1 MFPVRNHMNKKF
13 NILIVEDSPV
23 IVGMISSLLNREG
36 YEAMVAKDGNEAKE
50 FFQGNVVPDAV
61 ILDIQLP
68 YADGFELL
76 SEIRS
81 LLTWHNVP
89 VIMLSAKSQE
99 KDVVR
104 ALDLGANDY
113 IIKPMRLMELAARL
127 RRFLKQP

>member
-1 MFPVRNHMNKKF
+1 MNEKF

-23 IVGMISSLLNREG
+23 IVSMISSMLDREG
-36 YEAMVAKDGNEAKE
+36 YEAMVAKDGSEAKE
-50 FFQGNVVPDAV
+50 FLQGDVVPDAV

-81 LLTWHNVP
+81 LSAWHNVP